1 MRHFASHLRH
11 EVSKLGGMSTHPK
24 VESRWLS
31 LSVFEQL
38 SKQAF
43 AFKRKRRFSHV
54 SELIK
59 PVTVLRKVYVG
70 FGQPDAAL
78 GPPSCAWV
86 CLHGT
91 EGQEC

>member
-1 MRHFASHLRH
+1 
-11 EVSKLGGMSTHPK
+11 MSTHPK

-43 AFKRKRRFSHV
+43 DFKRKRRFSLV

-59 PVTVLRKVYVG
+59 PVSRKVYAG

-78 GPPSCAWV
+78 GLPSCAWV

-91 EGQEC
+91 EGQGCYRLGVGEKLQKTS